1 MQFRSEKLDNG
12 LEVIAEINPEAFS
25 LSLGYFVKT
34 GSRDETPEMAG
45 VSHFLE
51 HMMFKGTAK
60 RTAVDVNREL
70 DDLGSQSNA
79 YTSEEQTVYYM
90 SVLPE
95 NQHAALDLLSDM
107 MRPAL
112 RDEDFQT
119 ERQVIL
125 EEIAMY
131 DDQPPYGAMERAA
144 EGYFGDHPLSRRV
157 LGTKETVAQLD
168 PDSMRTY
175 HQARYAPN
183 NLPPIL
189 AQNLDTVYLHDRLAK
204 NPPR

>member
-1 MQFRSEKLDNG
+1 MQFRSEKLSNG
-12 LEVIAEINPEAFS
+12 LEVIAEVNPEAFS

-51 HMMFKGTAK
+51 HMMFKGTAR
-60 RTAVDVNREL
+60 RTAEDVNQEL

-95 NQHAALDLLSDM
+95 FQHAALDLLSDM

-125 EEIAMY
+125 
-131 DDQPPYGAMERAA
+131 
-144 EGYFGDHPLSRRV
+144 
-157 LGTKETVAQLD
+157 
-168 PDSMRTY
+168 
-175 HQARYAPN
+175 
-183 NLPPIL
+183 
-189 AQNLDTVYLHDRLAK
+189 
-204 NPPR
+204 